1 MRTIIYDDGAMVIIN
16 DDGKFYIRYD
26 VGTHQIK
33 IREDEISQDE
43 ANLVMA
49 GTAGAT
55 RVLFAVQRRLRLV
68 GIDPYASN
76 T

>member
-1 MRTIIYDDGAMVIIN
+1 MRKIIYDDGAMAIIN

-33 IREDEISQDE
+33 IREDEISEDE
-43 ANLVMA
+43 ANLAMV
-49 GTAGAT
+49 GTAEAT
-55 RVLFAVQRRLRLV
+55 RVLFAVQRRLQLAGV
-68 GIDPYASN
+68 DPYVSN